1 MVPRYN
7 LKTKLYL
14 LDSDDS
20 DYSHDRELNQSE
32 YFTLVKHGVVSI
44 KAMHMVVSMI
54 YLKANRK
61 RLECEDTIPF
71 FKFLNLDSLEILMM

>member
-1 MVPRYN
+1 M
-7 LKTKLYL
+7 KIKLYL

-32 YFTLVKHGVVSI
+32 YFTLVKDGVVSI